1 MKPHQQNLLTRMSA
15 MAANAGFNTH
25 SYEFNKAASD
35 GIITHALLRKA
46 LEVCKATGDEDMTYK
61 VVVALEELPVRRTED
76 VVIDINGERLSIQEV
91 QGVILALARLKGEM
105 AVIEGEAG
113 GDPVL
118 FSLAD
123 KVLNRI
129 ME

>member
-15 MAANAGFNTH
+15 MAATEGFAAH
-25 SYEFNKAASD
+25 SFEFNKAASD
-35 GIITHALLRKA
+35 GVITHALLRKA
-46 LEVCKATGDEDMTYK
+46 LEVCKAVGDEDMTYK
-61 VVVALEELPVRRTED
+61 VVVALEELPVRRNED
-76 VVIDINGERLSIQEV
+76 VVIDINGERLSVQEV

-118 FSLAD
+118 YSLAD
-123 KVLNRI
+123 NVLNRI